1 LLHLPVVRVGPLS
14 RSGGRRRPLQA
25 HRRPPRPRRAAC
37 PGRPRQVGLRPGEGN
52 RGAARLRPPW
62 TVVQYQIMRRPR
74 FAPAEKGS
82 VMTQQPDLWE
92 FLEQAETKEAL
103 RELTDK
109 DAVRHKTIKRLR
121 ASGHWLTLLRVARTI
136 AQPFT
141 LNDISVAVWRAC
153 PDFFGMKG
161 YPYPDNH
168 KVHYILYGDRGLI
181 AKGLIRRVQQGL
193 FTVPEEVDPDKLALE
208 ETEEE

>member
-1 LLHLPVVRVGPLS
+1 MSGEDKTLWDYLEAAEAAAAAEGRQALLDQEDRD
-14 RSGGRRRPLQA
+14 RT
-25 HRRPPRPRRAAC
+25 RRA
-37 PGRPRQVGLRPGEGN
+37 
-52 RGAARLRPPW
+52 
-62 TVVQYQIMRRPR
+62 
-74 FAPAEKGS
+74 
-82 VMTQQPDLWE
+82 
-92 FLEQAETKEAL
+92 
-103 RELTDK
+103 
-109 DAVRHKTIKRLR
+109 TIKKLR

-181 AKGLIRRVQQGL
+181 AKGLIRRVRQGL
-193 FTVPEEVDPDKLALE
+193 FCVPDELDLEQFARAGQDEAGPDEADAG
-208 ETEEE
+208 